1 MKLAYDRNLA
11 GNSEIM
17 LEFESPAPK
26 KRDKIAAN
34 RGSSS
39 PTSSLR
45 YPCIYARQ

>member
-11 GNSEIM
+11 GISETI

-26 KRDKIAAN
+26 KSDKIAAN

-39 PTSSLR
+39 PISSLR
-45 YPCIYARQ
+45 